1 LVSPSL
7 YHYTKYHRLTI
18 EGKYDGD
25 VYVLF
30 ASLLGKNKTLYQ
42 KSKIKF

>member
-30 ASLLGKNKTLYQ
+30 ETLRCKNRRLYQ
-42 KSKIKF
+42 KSKI